1 MKFSVYQNSRI
12 GGRKYNQD
20 RAAYAYTDE
29 ALLLVLADGMGG
41 HLHGEL
47 AAEITIQTY
56 MDAFERAARLRIAEP
71 DKFLAD
77 TMQEAHNAIVSFAHE
92 KQLGGNPGTTCVA
105 ALVQDGKVCWAHA
118 GDSRLYLL
126 RSGETAAVTHDHS
139 VVQQWADWGII
150 SADEMKTH
158 PDRNKITNCLGGVGE
173 LFYSE
178 PSSCMLLQS
187 GDVLLLCSDGLWSP
201 LVDKEIAASFL
212 PAPLETILDKL
223 MDLAVEREGSRAD
236 NTTAVVA
243 RWGDSEEAHVAPE
256 PVCVEMALDELE
268 SASDILGRT
277 RAGMNAFKSG

>member
-20 RAAYAYTDE
+20 RAGYAYTGE

-47 AAEITIQTY
+47 AADITIRTY
-56 MDAFERAARLRIAEP
+56 MQAFEQAASPRVADPESFLANTMRAAH
-71 DKFLAD
+71 D
-77 TMQEAHNAIVSFAHE
+77 AIVSYAQTE
-92 KQLGGNPGTTCVA
+92 SLAGNPGTTCVA
-105 ALVQDGKVCWAHA
+105 ALVQNGEVRWAHA

-126 RSGETAAVTHDHS
+126 RGGATWSVTHDHS

-150 SADEMKTH
+150 TEDEMKTH

-178 PSSCMLLQS
+178 PAECVMLEH

-201 LVDKEIAASFL
+201 LIDHEIAAGFHA
-212 PAPLETILDKL
+212 APLPETLEQL
-223 MDLAVEREGSRAD
+223 MEEAVRREGARAD

-243 RWGDSEEAHVAPE
+243 RWGDAESAHDASA
-256 PVCVEMALDELE
+256 PVCVMLDLSEPE
-268 SASDILGRT
+268 SAADLLGRT
-277 RAGMNAFKSG
+277 IPGMKPLPG